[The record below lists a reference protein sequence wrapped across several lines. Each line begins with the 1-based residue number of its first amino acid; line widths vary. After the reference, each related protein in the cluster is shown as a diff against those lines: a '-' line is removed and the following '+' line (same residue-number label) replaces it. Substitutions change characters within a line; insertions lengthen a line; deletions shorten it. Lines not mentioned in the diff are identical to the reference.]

1 VPKPSRIFAQLELP
15 LTDVVLM
22 QKCGRKVAH
31 APAAVL
37 QRIAN
42 EPSQRAQ
49 EVIPVVSM
57 NVPPTSVHIY
67 RLYQIKNVAKR
78 LLTYVWLVAP
88 EWDVLTT
95 FSTMQRPYQPSVP
108 DAVIL
113 FRVSSITRLNVFLF
127 LI

>member
-1 VPKPSRIFAQLELP
+1 
-15 LTDVVLM
+15 M